1 MRGAMRLRL
10 HEASEEPSH
19 SLEVMD
25 LRISGGAL
33 FDPLDHGL
41 IAIFSRGHWK
51 YQGHLYTSIS
61 IAGECCLF
69 FGITRAPTF
78 VSEPI
83 GLFSLFGESLR
94 ANGVEFARYA
104 AEQDIWRGVRRP
116 ITWSVT
122 RIIGAPVASGLLD
135 EPGISLLNPWDPLV
149 ESLSA
154 SEPVAGR

>member
-1 MRGAMRLRL
+1 MSGSMQVRL
-10 HEASEEPSH
+10 HEQREEPSH
-19 SLEVMD
+19 TLDVTD

-41 IAIFSRGHWK
+41 IAVFSRGHWK
-51 YQGHLYTSIS
+51 HQGHLYSSIS

-78 VSEPI
+78 VSEAI
-83 GLFSLFGESLR
+83 GLFSLVGGSLR
-94 ANGVEFARYA
+94 ANGVEFARYS

-122 RIIGAPVASGLLD
+122 RIVVAAVASGLLG
-135 EPGISLLNPWDPLV
+135 EPEISLLNPWDPLL

-154 SEPVAGR
+154 S